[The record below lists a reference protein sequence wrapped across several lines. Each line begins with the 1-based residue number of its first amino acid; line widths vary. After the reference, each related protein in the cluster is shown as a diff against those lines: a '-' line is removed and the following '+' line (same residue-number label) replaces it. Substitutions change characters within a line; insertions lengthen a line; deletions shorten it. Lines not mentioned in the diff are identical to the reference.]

1 MRTLNVMGVTVA
13 VTKILALVG
22 IAEVAVVVAPLLL
35 VQSASATTDVMT
47 GTTTSVGGGGGG
59 GEQEVATSTTTT
71 TTANNI
77 SNAVL
82 GSLFLTGQD
91 RLTSFN
97 RINETYTEVSYVGN
111 RTIMS
116 PDAPTTATINATETG
131 NLTLNLQPNG
141 ITFVEGQSLLVTEGG
156 GGNNNNNNS
165 SEQEN
170 ATALLVD
177 LNGVRPDDPRS
188 STGVA
193 YFSTNSTGQL
203 AFLDNMI
210 AIYQIKASPAGTAI
224 EMWEWKGAD
233 LPLENG
239 DGGGAA
245 ATGS

>member
-116 PDAPTTATINATETG
+116 PDAPTTATINATET
-131 NLTLNLQPNG
+131 
-141 ITFVEGQSLLVTEGG
+141 
-156 GGNNNNNNS
+156 
-165 SEQEN
+165 
-170 ATALLVD
+170 
-177 LNGVRPDDPRS
+177 
-188 STGVA
+188 
-193 YFSTNSTGQL
+193 
-203 AFLDNMI
+203 
-210 AIYQIKASPAGTAI
+210 
-224 EMWEWKGAD
+224 
-233 LPLENG
+233 
-239 DGGGAA
+239 
-245 ATGS
+245 

>member
-47 GTTTSVGGGGGG
+47 GTTTSVGGGGGGG

-116 PDAPTTATINATETG
+116 PDAPTTATINATET
-131 NLTLNLQPNG
+131 
-141 ITFVEGQSLLVTEGG
+141 
-156 GGNNNNNNS
+156 
-165 SEQEN
+165 
-170 ATALLVD
+170 
-177 LNGVRPDDPRS
+177 
-188 STGVA
+188 
-193 YFSTNSTGQL
+193 
-203 AFLDNMI
+203 
-210 AIYQIKASPAGTAI
+210 
-224 EMWEWKGAD
+224 
-233 LPLENG
+233 
-239 DGGGAA
+239 
-245 ATGS
+245 